1 MSTLQNAQSG
11 KTTNGQS
18 EKTGHDKKPII
29 QSQRFSHKRKQVE
42 DTRKGGS
49 TVAGKS
55 LMETS
60 NDPGSKYAQ
69 DDGTEGRGVQGI
81 SGAEKSSTVL
91 NNEPQN
97 TTVERGAQD
106 TNRKTPKRRRSRTKR
121 KKNKSADS
129 GEIPELQNRLPGKAT
144 EKDSESRDGIQ
155 KQEQRHSLKKAGSI
169 DSVSQ
174 SATEGQKSSSAKEV
188 TKKQDAVEKNKQPS
202 QKVKGRTNTVD
213 SSGGKDVT
221 MVHSHV
227 QADAMIA
234 DSRKDEFGQ
243 RGRTT
248 HRQNRR
254 SGSRG
259 AVGESSPL
267 RAAQEGLEKIKDR
280 ENAQS
285 RKENQSRNE
294 TSQTVRIESKEK
306 QRPIPKEKR
315 LANERQS
322 AVLNGNNNLSEN
334 EARSRE
340 TEIVSDHVKIV
351 SATNE
356 GVPSSREKKAKQAI
370 NRLESQRKPPSVK
383 TMTGFLT
390 KTPQEIVN
398 WLIRDHSSLFK
409 KQLKIKDEAVAVLLK
424 LLAKSCDC
432 ESSSNLKKLFKVL
445 SSSWLLNRRAL
456 AILNQLTGKKSKT
469 SQNKHFTMETIREM
483 AKVQTEILRR
493 YPTKKYP
500 LMEKLHRL
508 VNARKLQDQGVIS
521 VVQEQQKLLSK
532 EKVAQCKKE
541 AVQKRKS
548 AKAGNG
554 FFFSLN
560 LAIDC
565 ILAPRLTISIL
576 FLCPFMTND

>member
-18 EKTGHDKKPII
+18 EKTGHEKKPII

-91 NNEPQN
+91 NNEQQN

-144 EKDSESRDGIQ
+144 VKDSESRDGIQ
-155 KQEQRHSLKKAGSI
+155 KQEHRHSPKKAGSI

-188 TKKQDAVEKNKQPS
+188 TKKQDAVDKKKQPS
-202 QKVKGRTNTVD
+202 QKVKGRTKTVD
-213 SSGGKDVT
+213 SSGSKDVT
-221 MVHSHV
+221 MAQSHV
-227 QADAMIA
+227 QGDAMIA
-234 DSRKDEFGQ
+234 DSRKEDEFGQ
-243 RGRTT
+243 RERTS
-248 HRQNRR
+248 HRQSRR

-267 RAAQEGLEKIKDR
+267 RAAQEGLERIKDR

-294 TSQTVRIESKEK
+294 TSQTVRIESEEK

-351 SATNE
+351 SVTKE

-370 NRLESQRKPPSVK
+370 TRLESQRKPPSVK

-398 WLIRDHSSLFK
+398 WLIRDHSSLFT

-424 LLAKSCDC
+424 LLAKVCDS

-469 SQNKHFTMETIREM
+469 SQNEHFTVETIREM
-483 AKVQTEILRR
+483 AKVQTEILKR

-500 LMEKLHRL
+500 LMEKLHGL
-508 VNARKLQDQGVIS
+508 VNTRKLQDQGVIS

-548 AKAGNG
+548 AKAGNS

-565 ILAPRLTISIL
+565 FLAPRLTFSIP
-576 FLCPFMTND
+576 FLCPFLS